1 MTTSGVYASSINSV
15 QIVRQSMLNIGEL
28 DEDEDPSPRQYN
40 DCLMVLNMMV
50 SQWMAKADFAP
61 GLKTWTRKRGNV
73 FLSTSANSYSLS
85 AFNTTGWTNSFVK
98 SITSASS
105 LSGTSSLNVVTS
117 AGVNI
122 GDYLGYVGSDDQLH
136 WTKVSGVS
144 GSLITT
150 LVPLVVGVASGAN
163 VYTYTTPAQYPVVL
177 EDALLRDDFGND
189 TPLRIMQV
197 QSYDMLPSKAN
208 PSYSGDPTAIYF
220 ETNLGFT
227 TVYTDVA
234 VAQDVT
240 KYLVLTYME
249 PVQKFINP
257 NDTPYYPEEW
267 YLALCW
273 GLSEQICPM
282 FKKRWTDKMEQLKNT
297 AMSIS
302 RNKDGEVAVLYFQP
316 GAED

>member
-1 MTTSGVYASSINSV
+1 MTTSGVYTSSVNST
-15 QIVRQSMLNIGEL
+15 QIIRLAMLNIGEL
-28 DEDEDPSPRQYN
+28 DEDDDPSPRQSN
-40 DCLMVLNMMV
+40 DCLLVLNMMV
-50 SQWMAKADFAP
+50 SQWMGKADFAP
-61 GLKTWTRKRGNV
+61 GLKMWTRKRGNV
-73 FLSTSANSYSLS
+73 FLSNAANSYSLS

-98 SITSASS
+98 NLTSIPGT
-105 LSGTSSLNVVTS
+105 SGTNTLTLAST
-117 AGVNI
+117 AGI
-122 GDYLGYVGSDDQLH
+122 STGDFLGYVGSDGQLY
-136 WTKVSGVS
+136 WTTVANASS
-144 GSLITT
+144 NPILTT
-150 LVPLVVGVASGAN
+150 ATLQVNVASGAN
-163 VYTYTTPAQYPVVL
+163 VYTYHTPAQYPVTL
-177 EDALLRDDFGND
+177 ETALLRDDFGND
-189 TPLRIMQV
+189 IPLRIMQV

-208 PSYSGDPTAIYF
+208 PNYSGDPTAIYF

-240 KYLVLTYME
+240 KYLVLTYLE
-249 PVQKFINP
+249 PVQKFVNP

-297 AMSIS
+297 AMSIA
-302 RNKDGEVAVLYFQP
+302 RNKDGEIAVLYFQP

>member
-1 MTTSGVYASSINSV
+1 MTTSGVYAVSINSV
-15 QIVRQSMLNIGEL
+15 QIVRQSMLNVGEL

-40 DCLMVLNMMV
+40 DCLAILNMMV

-61 GLKTWTRKRGNV
+61 GLKMWTRKRGNV
-73 FLSTSANSYSLS
+73 FLSAAANSYSLS

-98 SITSASS
+98 NITSQGSAQ
-105 LSGTSSLNVVTS
+105 GTSQLTLVST
-117 AGVNI
+117 AGI
-122 GDYLGYVGSDDQLH
+122 STGDFVGYVGSDGQLY
-136 WTKVSGVS
+136 WTTVASAAANP
-144 GSLITT
+144 ITIAS
-150 LVPLVVGVASGAN
+150 PLQVQVASGAN
-163 VYTYTTPAQYPVVL
+163 VYTYTTPAQYPVTL
-177 EDALLRDDFGND
+177 ETALLRDDFGND
-189 TPLRIMQV
+189 IPLRIMQV
-197 QSYDMLPSKAN
+197 ESYDMLPSKAN
-208 PSYSGDPTAIYF
+208 PTYSGDPTAIYF

-267 YLALCW
+267 YLPLVW

-282 FKKRWTDKMEQLKNT
+282 FKKKWTDKMEQLKNT
-297 AMSIS
+297 AMSIA
-302 RNKDGEVAVLYFQP
+302 RNKDGEVSVLYFQA

>member
-15 QIVRQSMLNIGEL
+15 GIVRQSMLNIGEL
-28 DEDEDPSPRQYN
+28 DEDEDPSPRQYD
-40 DCLMVLNMMV
+40 DCLVVLNMMV

-61 GLKTWTRKRGNV
+61 GLKMWTRKRGNV
-73 FLSTSANSYSLS
+73 FLSTAANSYSLS

-98 SITSASS
+98 NLTS
-105 LSGTSSLNVVTS
+105 VTS
-117 AGVNI
+117 TAGGNTLTLASVAGI
-122 GDYLGYVGSDDQLH
+122 STGDFLGYVGADNQLH
-136 WTKVSGVS
+136 WTKVASAVNPVTIVG
-144 GSLITT
+144 T
-150 LVPLVVGVASGAN
+150 LSVNVVAGAN
-163 VYTYTTPAQYPVVL
+163 VYTYSTPAQYPVVL

-208 PSYSGDPTAIYF
+208 PTYSGDPTAIYF
-220 ETNLGFT
+220 ETNLGYT

-249 PVQKFINP
+249 PVQKFVNP

-267 YLALCW
+267 YLALVW

-297 AMSIS
+297 AMSIA
-302 RNKDGEVAVLYFQP
+302 RNKDGEISVMYFQP
-316 GAED
+316 GEEG

>member
-1 MTTSGVYASSINSV
+1 MTTSGVYAVSV
-15 QIVRQSMLNIGEL
+15 NAEQIIRQSMLNIGEL

-40 DCLMVLNMMV
+40 DCLRMLNMMV

-61 GLKTWTRKRGNV
+61 GLKMWTRKRGNV
-73 FLSTSANSYSLS
+73 FLSTTANQYSLS

-98 SITSASS
+98 NLTSQPSTVGS
-105 LSGTSSLNVVTS
+105 NILTMTSREGIND
-117 AGVNI
+117 
-122 GDYLGYVGSDDQLH
+122 GDFLGYVGGDGQLY
-136 WTKVSGVS
+136 WTKVLSAAVNPI
-144 GSLITT
+144 ITT
-150 LVPLVVGVASGAN
+150 DVLAVDVNAGAN
-163 VYTYTTPAQYPVVL
+163 VYTYSTPAQYPVIL
-177 EDALLRDDFGND
+177 EDAILRDDFGND
-189 TPLRIMQV
+189 IPLRIMQV
-197 QSYDMLPSKAN
+197 QAYDMLPSKAN
-208 PSYSGDPTAIYF
+208 PTYSGDPTAIYF

-267 YLALCW
+267 YLALVW
-273 GLSEQICPM
+273 GLSEQVCPM

-297 AMSIS
+297 AMSIA
-302 RNKDGEVAVLYFQP
+302 RNKDGEVSILYFQA

>member
-1 MTTSGVYASSINSV
+1 MTTSGVYTASINA
-15 QIVRQSMLNIGEL
+15 QTIIRLSMLNIGEL
-28 DEDEDPSPRQYN
+28 DEDEDPSPRQYQ
-40 DCLMVLNMMV
+40 DCLTMLNMMV

-61 GLKTWTRKRGNV
+61 GLKVWTRKRGNV
-73 FLSTSANSYSLS
+73 FLSTSANSYQLS

-98 SITSASS
+98 NITRQTSAQGTNTLTLVST
-105 LSGTSSLNVVTS
+105 SGIST
-117 AGVNI
+117 
-122 GDYLGYVGSDDQLH
+122 GDFIGYVGSDGQLY
-136 WTKVSGVS
+136 WT
-144 GSLITT
+144 T
-150 LVPLVVGVASGAN
+150 VASAAANPITIVGTLKVNVAAGAN
-163 VYTYTTPAQYPVVL
+163 IYTYTTPAQYPVVL
-177 EDALLRDDFGND
+177 ETALLRDDFGND

-197 QSYDMLPSKAN
+197 QAYDMLPSKAN
-208 PSYSGDPTAIYF
+208 PTYSGDPTAVYF

-249 PVQKFINP
+249 PVQKFVNP

-267 YLALCW
+267 YLALSW

-297 AMSIS
+297 SMSIA
-302 RNKDGEVAVLYFQP
+302 RNKDGEVSVLYFQS